1 MGYRLE
7 PVFSPNAEVDLDA
20 MDATL
25 RKMFLQHAEKLSK
38 MPPRRHLKFG
48 LPHFVENVTKQAR
61 MVYDVE
67 GETLFVLRCFPTHKE
82 YEKWYLR
89 FK

>member
-1 MGYRLE
+1 MQA
-7 PVFSPNAEVDLDA
+7 VFSPNAEADLDA
-20 MDATL
+20 FDASL
-25 RKMFLQHAEKLSK
+25 KKLFLSHTEKLLA

-48 LPHFVENVTKQAR
+48 LPHFVEKVTKQAR

-67 GETLFVLRCFPTHKE
+67 GQTLLVLRCFSTHKE
-82 YEKWYLR
+82 YERWYLR

>member
-1 MGYRLE
+1 MQA
-7 PVFSPNAEVDLDA
+7 VFSPNGEADLDA
-20 MDATL
+20 FDASL
-25 RKMFLQHAEKLSK
+25 CALFLQHAEKLLQ

-48 LPHFVENVTKQAR
+48 LPNYVEKVTKQAR

-67 GETLFVLRCFPTHKE
+67 GQALLVLRCFSTHKE